1 MDHKVTTDYTRLLAN
16 ANVKVRSNTDEPLEQ
31 QLSVIFNQV
40 YVRARPCAD
49 GQEPPEDMFERKK
62 DSSKNIV
69 IKVHMP
75 TRFQCAS
82 TSIKPNA
89 D

>member
-1 MDHKVTTDYTRLLAN
+1 MRTSKYVLTLN
-16 ANVKVRSNTDEPLEQ
+16 SVWSSKQQ
-31 QLSVIFNQV
+31 QLNGFAVQV

-69 IKVHMP
+69 IKVRHAP
-75 TRFQCAS
+75 RTVRHGHS
-82 TSIKPNA
+82 
-89 D
+89 